1 MEMGQL
7 AKKLWRKAKW
17 LDGRLLAMIDNYHLT
32 RKNARYDIG
41 SKPAMF
47 SK

>member
-1 MEMGQL
+1 MF
-7 AKKLWRKAKW
+7 
-17 LDGRLLAMIDNYHLT
+17 DNHHLT

-47 SK
+47 SKKFIDKESGIKVHN